1 MYWHTNDSMN
11 HMDTLLH
18 LMYTCFV
25 DLQKA
30 YDTVQHELLWGRL
43 RQIGVSPRM
52 LAAVQSLYATGTLV
66 MKIDGTA
73 GQPAV
78 QHMGVR
84 QGCPLSPTMF
94 GIFFDGLHGFL
105 LAWAPAV
112 GVQLRSGRW
121 VSSLVYADDVVLLS
135 WTSHGLQHL
144 IDGMHQS
151 CLGMGLTISPTKT
164 EVVVFHPQPLDSQ
177 LSQLTWHVGGKLLP
191 VSPSFK
197 YLGLIFHQSGNMVP
211 AFQSFLQN
219 GNGAKAALIAKFKRL
234 HCNKSFPMM
243 RRLFD
248 AVVKPT
254 VSYGCEVWGTL
265 CSGSLQ
271 PGLKSMAGLQ
281 VAFFRQV
288 LKLRKSISPHVIFA
302 ELAEAPWQ
310 RTWWSQVLRFM
321 HRLDSMDEG
330 SLHPD
335 MQILWVTTFMMLLAI
350 LGAAIGLLEF
360 RSRLQV

>member
-1 MYWHTNDSMN
+1 M
-11 HMDTLLH
+11 
-18 LMYTCFV
+18 
-25 DLQKA
+25 
-30 YDTVQHELLWGRL
+30 
-43 RQIGVSPRM
+43 
-52 LAAVQSLYATGTLV
+52 
-66 MKIDGTA
+66 
-73 GQPAV
+73 
-78 QHMGVR
+78 
-84 QGCPLSPTMF
+84 
-94 GIFFDGLHGFL
+94 
-105 LAWAPAV
+105 
-112 GVQLRSGRW
+112 QLRSGRW

-144 IDGMHQS
+144 IDGMHQF

-177 LSQLTWHVGGKLLP
+177 LTWHVGGKLLP

-197 YLGLIFHQSGNMVP
+197 YLGLIFDQSGDMGP
-211 AFQSFLQN
+211 AFKRLLQN
-219 GNGAKAALIAKFKRL
+219 GNGAKATLIAKFKRL
-234 HCNKSFPMM
+234 HCNQSFPMM

-271 PGLKSMAGLQ
+271 PGLKGMAGLQ
-281 VAFFRQV
+281 IAFFRQI

-335 MQILWVTTFMMLLAI
+335 ILSDNIHDALGNPGCCNWAAGVQKQFASLGVPSPFSGGRIRNVDHLAFRKAMLARDMSVWGGLHISPRCAPSKGAKLCTYLRWFARPDRISTEPYYELPLPVTKLRSIFHFQVGAHFVQPMLSVMSAI
-350 LGAAIGLLEF
+350 VCLIALIFWAFG
-360 RSRLQV
+360 SSMH